1 MLRTVWCLWY
11 ILLLTTT
18 FLLSMILS
26 DEHVIYTSQ
35 VDFLDDS
42 VFVLCKISI
51 TYSQYCSK
59 RCITRTFKNKIE
71 YVKYLQDLDY
81 THKSQIGYQQNCA
94 VFCDPVERGVNHL
107 KIRHTGF

>member
-1 MLRTVWCLWY
+1 MSLIYFIVDNN
-11 ILLLTTT
+11 I

-26 DEHVIYTSQ
+26 DEHLIDTSQ

-42 VFVLCKISI
+42 VFVLCKIST
-51 TYSQYCSK
+51 TYCQYCSK

-81 THKSQIGYQQNCA
+81 THKSQIGYQQNCG
-94 VFCDPVERGVNHL
+94 VFCDPLEDPNSLSTEPQRY
-107 KIRHTGF
+107 F